1 METPSQKK
9 TKVSLW
15 PASPLKIFLNPR
27 MRTIHSVLF
36 VLDCQVISEVKAD
49 TCITFTKPNSTEN
62 MYIRRSADLCVFIN
76 ENIFSKPNA
85 WNRAFSCNGSMTE
98 LSVCFSD
105 TKRSD
110 SGSFYLIVGNI
121 KENSTTL
128 DVECKCK
135 KLTRID
141 T

>member
-1 METPSQKK
+1 MDPN
-9 TKVSLW
+9 
-15 PASPLKIFLNPR
+15 PLKKFLIPR

-49 TCITFTKPNSTEN
+49 TCISFTKPYSTEA
-62 MYIRRSADLCVFIN
+62 MYIRRHADSLCVFTKWEVFPN
-76 ENIFSKPNA
+76 VNA
-85 WNRAFSCNGSMTE
+85 WNRSFTCNRSSYE

-105 TKRSD
+105 TKTSD

-121 KENSTTL
+121 QENSTTL
-128 DVECKCK
+128 DVECKCR

-141 T
+141 TLIQI